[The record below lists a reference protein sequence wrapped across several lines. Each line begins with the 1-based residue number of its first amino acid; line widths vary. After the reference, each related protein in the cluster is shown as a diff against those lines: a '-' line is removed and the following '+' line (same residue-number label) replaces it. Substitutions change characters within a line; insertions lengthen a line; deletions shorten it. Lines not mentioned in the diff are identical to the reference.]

1 LPCPAEMGASIHISN
16 TRSSITDTV
25 FVSRST
31 GTVPRKWMPDT
42 PKGLASVVY
51 EDILFLNQGNMKP
64 SRGDLR
70 CIIYGHLI
78 RLAIWA
84 LRTGWSKEIDT
95 KVRLSKIEN
104 WISEFGGLN
113 NVEMYLNDLLG
124 NVPVKQSMG
133 VRESEAIYGR
143 DDEIPF

>member
-1 LPCPAEMGASIHISN
+1 
-16 TRSSITDTV
+16 
-25 FVSRST
+25 
-31 GTVPRKWMPDT
+31 
-42 PKGLASVVY
+42 
-51 EDILFLNQGNMKP
+51 MKP

-113 NVEMYLNDLLG
+113 NVEMSLNDLLG
-124 NVPVKQSMG
+124 DVPVKQSMG